1 MLKELLFVGA
11 VVILSIIVCGI
22 AIVVVITTE
31 PGSVHDEPG
40 Y

>member
-11 VVILSIIVCGI
+11 VVILSIIVCVI
-22 AIVVVITTE
+22 AIVVAISTA
-31 PGSVHDEPG
+31 DESTSDDI